1 MSPPAPPATRISLAA
16 ALVLALLA
24 IVALPAETRAQAA
37 PRGESLSGEPTGP
50 LALRVA
56 ELGLG
61 GRPVANRWNPIRV
74 VFAWAEDAPIE
85 VLLRV
90 AITDGDGDTTNYERV
105 VAATPGLELSAWLYA
120 MLPHRFDGITVSAF
134 RAEEGAGGFVPGELL
149 ASVYEPASRPG
160 EATAVRIGVIGRR
173 TMGLTELTTRPPPTT
188 SPSEGFNPLG
198 HAAIDIVA
206 QLTPEQIPDR
216 WHGLMPI
223 ETLVFSGENPG
234 GLRRAQADAIERWVR
249 AGGHLIVVP
258 PVFGEQ
264 WTTPAAN
271 PLHGLLPRVEIVR
284 QEGVSYEPLRPLL
297 TASAELPLET
307 SGVRYV
313 LGPLAS
319 AGPGE
324 ARVLA
329 TDPEGEPIVVT
340 RTIGVGAVTLIGL
353 DLASRW
359 ATTAGVPDADVF
371 WNRVLGRRGAAATL
385 EDLEQQSRA
394 TGINYSRA
402 GIGYLDD
409 MIPDEIAQ
417 QGTAA
422 QGVLLGFVLFVVY
435 WLIAGPLGFAFL
447 RRIGLDRHAWLAF
460 AASAGFF
467 TLLAWGGAAWL
478 RPGSIGGSHYSIV
491 TGVYGENDVRAR
503 SFISLLIPR
512 YGTARIEA
520 DTESAALAPW
530 RPRVGRPASFPDTR
544 GYRIDAADPTTAAVP
559 ARQTV
564 KQFRIDQI
572 GPSPWASLPRP
583 VPDAE
588 PALSDRPGSG
598 PFELTG
604 SLRHGLPGA
613 LENIVI
619 IVNRG
624 AAPIGREL
632 ASGRSGDL
640 IASAADFALPSTFV
654 WDADTD
660 LDLGSVTAVDPSR
673 RSISL
678 GPWLRALTPRGQ
690 TNALSAVTEVS
701 INLSVPRR
709 GMALLMYD
717 HLAPPTLRQGQPAQE
732 IVALRSDAAGL
743 DLSRWLTEPCVILI
757 GTVETE
763 GPEPVPTPFEADGQ
777 EVELEG
783 QTLIGWV
790 YPLPANPPAYVG
802 AGGPG
807 DIIESVSEAD
817 PEG

>member
-1 MSPPAPPATRISLAA
+1 MSPPARHATRTSLACA
-16 ALVLALLA
+16 ALLTLLM
-24 IVALPAETRAQAA
+24 LPAAA
-37 PRGESLSGEPTGP
+37 PAQSGAGGQRLGAEPAGP
-50 LALRVA
+50 LTLRVA
-56 ELGLG
+56 EFGLG

-120 MLPHRFDGITVSAF
+120 MLPHRFDGITVTAY
-134 RAEEGAGGFVPGELL
+134 RAEEGAGGFAPGELL
-149 ASVYEPASRPG
+149 ATVYEPASRPG
-160 EATAVRIGVIGRR
+160 EATAVRIGVVGRR
-173 TMGLTELTTRPPPTT
+173 TMGLTELATRPPPTT
-188 SPSEGFNPLG
+188 SPNEGFNPLG
-198 HAAIDIVA
+198 HAAVDVVA
-206 QLTPEQIPDR
+206 QLAPEQLPDR

-249 AGGHLIVVP
+249 AGGHLVIVP
-258 PVFGEQ
+258 PAFGEQ

-271 PLHGLLPRVEIVR
+271 PLHSLLPSVEVVR

-297 TASAELPLET
+297 TADAGAALEPG
-307 SGVRYV
+307 GVRYV
-313 LGPLAS
+313 LEPLAS
-319 AGPGE
+319 AEAGR
-324 ARVLA
+324 ARVIE
-329 TDPEGEPIVVT
+329 TDPDGAPLIVS
-340 RTIGVGAVTLIGL
+340 RTLGVGTVTLVGL
-353 DLASRW
+353 DIASRW

-385 EDLEQQSRA
+385 EELEQQSRA
-394 TGINYSRA
+394 TGINFSRA

-435 WLIAGPLGFAFL
+435 WLIAGPLGFALL
-447 RRIGLDRHAWLAF
+447 RRMGLDRHSWLAF
-460 AASAGFF
+460 AGSAAVF

-478 RPGSIGGSHYSIV
+478 RPGSIGGSHFSIV
-491 TGVYGENDVRAR
+491 TGVHGQNEVRAR

-520 DTESAALAPW
+520 DTESAVLAPW

-544 GYRIDAADPTTAAVP
+544 GYRIDAADPTSAAVP

-564 KQFRIDQI
+564 KQFRIDQV

-588 PALSDRPGSG
+588 PALSDRPGAG

-604 SLRHGLPGA
+604 SLRHSLPGS

-624 AAPIGREL
+624 MAPVGREL
-632 ASGRSGDL
+632 ASGRAGDL
-640 IASAADFALPSTFV
+640 IANAADFALPSTFV
-654 WDADTD
+654 WDSGTD
-660 LDLGSVTAVDPSR
+660 LDLSSVTAVDPSR

-678 GPWLRALTPRGQ
+678 EPWLRSLTPRGPA
-690 TNALSAVTEVS
+690 NALTAVTEVG
-701 INLSVPRR
+701 INLSIARR

-743 DLSRWLTEPCVILI
+743 DLSRWLTEPCIILM

-763 GPEPVPTPFEADGQ
+763 GPEPVPTPFDVDGQ
-777 EVELEG
+777 DVELEG

-790 YPLPANPPAYVG
+790 YPLPASPPTYVG
-802 AGGPG
+802 AGEF
-807 DIIESVSEAD
+807 DENAEQET
-817 PEG
+817 EG